1 MSTYCNFMSYVILTL
16 MLTCIPLTISV
27 LRAPDTQMRLSCA
40 PLSGRSL
47 MLQVLAGASIF
58 AIGLLAVLYAAL
70 TALCGVSTICSPSGL
85 LMLLNGVLFTAASL
99 AFALMIAFLISG
111 HRKRE
116 KTEET
121 VSALSNLLGLSFSFL
136 GGAFVPQ
143 QLLSAPL
150 QFIASFTP
158 TYWFV
163 RVSDQLGSGVID
175 PSQLL
180 TGYVALTLFALAF
193 ALSTAVIARRRMQRD
208 ALS

>member
-1 MSTYCNFMSYVILTL
+1 M
-16 MLTCIPLTISV
+16 CIRDSRCAVGSQQLLKLPLIFRHYLPCGKRSSDG
-27 LRAPDTQMRLSCA
+27 LDI
-40 PLSGRSL
+40 LSGPGIFHFIQAIDPIFFRDL
-47 MLQVLAGASIF
+47 VTRQTVSISI
-58 AIGLLAVLYAAL
+58 A
-70 TALCGVSTICSPSGL
+70 GVSGNDHTFQKHGIG
-85 LMLLNGVLFTAASL
+85 GQK
-99 AFALMIAFLISG
+99 ALHFGRNI
-111 HRKRE
+111 
-116 KTEET
+116 T
-121 VSALSNLLGLSFSFL
+121 VSVCIGTVSYTHLLLGLSFSFL